1 MSHLLFIEKQSG
13 LTELQMHNYR
23 LMIVRTFKA
32 TIYPGKNEEFKTFF
46 TQIAIPLVKQQ
57 EGLID
62 LYIGLPMDETSSDF
76 IMTSFWKDINSIKKF
91 SGEQWQNAVI
101 DDREKHLV
109 QSATMEHYYLYGEK

>member
-1 MSHLLFIEKQSG
+1 MFPLLFTEKPLVLIVRRAHKYQ
-13 LTELQMHNYR
+13 

-46 TQIAIPLVKQQ
+46 TQIAIPLVKLQ

-62 LYIGLPMDETSSDF
+62 LFIGLPMDETSNVF
-76 IMTSFWKDINSIKKF
+76 VMTSFWKDVDAIKKF

-101 DDREKHLV
+101 DEREKYLV
-109 QSATMEHYYLYGEK
+109 Q

>member
-1 MSHLLFIEKQSG
+1 
-13 LTELQMHNYR
+13 
-23 LMIVRTFKA
+23 MIVRTFTA

-46 TQIAIPLVKQQ
+46 TQIAIPLVREQ

-62 LYIGLPMDETSSDF
+62 LYIGLPLDDTSSEF
-76 IMTSFWKDINSIKKF
+76 VMTSFWKDVESIKKF

-109 QSATMEHYYLYGEK
+109 QSATMAHYYKYEEA